1 MKKKLLN
8 ELCIEERL
16 DLEFARDVVVQ
27 VHLIAG
33 KHVIIVMV
41 QVQ

>member
-1 MKKKLLN
+1 MKNKTFKR
-8 ELCIEERL
+8 IVYRGKVR
-16 DLEFARDVVVQ
+16 LEFARDVVVQ